1 MTLLEQAVMQLLERE
16 SRMAVARLAKE
27 LAQPQSAIIRAVTG
41 LEEAGRVMRN
51 GNYVC
56 RT

>member
-1 MTLLEQAVMQLLERE
+1 MTLLDQAVMQLLEKQN
-16 SRMAVARLAKE
+16 RMAVARLAKE
-27 LAQPQSAIIRAVTG
+27 LAQPQSAIIRAATG
-41 LEEAGRVMRN
+41 LEEAGLVVRD